1 MKLFLRK
8 YIKKKYIKQKDK
20 PLKSLKSVIEKSKV
34 NFPNFLPPMS
44 TALIGYLG
52 YETIEQFEKIPERKS
67 SELIL
72 PDGFFIRPSIMA
84 IFDSL
89 KNQLTI
95 TTPSWYEKNMDL
107 KRIFK

>member
-1 MKLFLRK
+1 
-8 YIKKKYIKQKDK
+8 
-20 PLKSLKSVIEKSKV
+20 
-34 NFPNFLPPMS
+34 MS

-67 SELIL
+67 SRLIL

-95 TTPSWYEKNMDL
+95 TTPSWYAK
-107 KRIFK
+107 IWI

>member
-1 MKLFLRK
+1 MLPDLIWKSIKNEAYLKK
-8 YIKKKYIKQKDK
+8 YKKKKYIKLRIN
-20 PLKSLKSVIEKSKV
+20 LKILKINYRKVKNKFSKFFTSYV
-34 NFPNFLPPMS
+34 

-67 SELIL
+67 SDLIL

-89 KNQLTI
+89 KKSTNNYYTL
-95 TTPSWYEKNMDL
+95 L
-107 KRIFK
+107 V